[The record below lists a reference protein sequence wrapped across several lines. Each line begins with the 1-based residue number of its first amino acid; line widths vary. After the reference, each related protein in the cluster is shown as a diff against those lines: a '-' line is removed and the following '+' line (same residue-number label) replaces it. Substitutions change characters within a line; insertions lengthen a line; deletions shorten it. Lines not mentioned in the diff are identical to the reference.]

1 MQDKTVLMKRDN
13 VTFGC
18 HNRAIMTDGSPAA
31 AFPPPG
37 HNHQSCVAL
46 ALKRAERAFEARK
59 LRLTE
64 QRRRVLEE
72 IAGSH
77 HAIGAYEVLER
88 LARKGSRLAPISVYR
103 AIDALLSAGV
113 IHRLESK
120 NAFFACHATHTPDRD
135 QIVLA
140 CVGCGRVAEVPGKP
154 VFEAIASA
162 ARDAAFQ
169 PSHTVAEVSGM
180 CADCRTR

>member
-1 MQDKTVLMKRDN
+1 MR
-13 VTFGC
+13 
-18 HNRAIMTDGSPAA
+18 DGSPAA

-37 HNHQSCVAL
+37 HNHKSCITL
-46 ALKRAERAFEARK
+46 ALKRAECAFEARN

-88 LARKGSRLAPISVYR
+88 LARKGIRLAPISVYR
-103 AIDALLSAGV
+103 AIDALLSTGV
-113 IHRLESK
+113 IHRLESR
-120 NAFFACHATHTPDRD
+120 NAFFACHATHTAERD
-135 QIVLA
+135 QIILA
-140 CVGCGRVAEVPGKP
+140 CEACGRVAEVPGKA

-162 ARDAAFQ
+162 ARQVAFE
-169 PSHTVAEVSGM
+169 PSQTVAEVSGM
-180 CADCRTR
+180 CADCQPR

>member
-1 MQDKTVLMKRDN
+1 MRHHVPT
-13 VTFGC
+13 
-18 HNRAIMTDGSPAA
+18 AA

-37 HNHQSCVAL
+37 HNHKSCIAL
-46 ALKRAERAFEARK
+46 ALKRAEREFEARK

-77 HAIGAYEVLER
+77 HAIGAYEILER
-88 LARKGSRLAPISVYR
+88 LGRKGVRLAPISVYR

-113 IHRLESK
+113 IHRLESR
-120 NAFFACHATHTPDRD
+120 NAFFACHATHTAEYD
-135 QIVLA
+135 QLVLA
-140 CVGCGRVAEVPGKP
+140 CEGCGRVAEVPGKP

-162 ARDAAFQ
+162 ARQAAFQ
-169 PSHTVAEVSGM
+169 PGHTVAEVSGM
-180 CADCRTR
+180 CADCQAR